1 MQFLVGQEV
10 QIEAPMPDEV
20 LVLLLSLLGILLFLM
35 TYLFILFI
43 WVSWEGNARKAK
55 WAKDGKPKMSVTL
68 KSRRIIKKNI
78 LLQCHNRTTAGAAY
92 VFDCTEEHSMINVTF
107 SAETPLQRGGEDK
120 RVAVWYPGFA
130 GCKVDNETESDV

>member
-43 WVSWEGNARKAK
+43 
-55 WAKDGKPKMSVTL
+55 
-68 KSRRIIKKNI
+68 
-78 LLQCHNRTTAGAAY
+78 
-92 VFDCTEEHSMINVTF
+92 
-107 SAETPLQRGGEDK
+107 
-120 RVAVWYPGFA
+120 
-130 GCKVDNETESDV
+130 